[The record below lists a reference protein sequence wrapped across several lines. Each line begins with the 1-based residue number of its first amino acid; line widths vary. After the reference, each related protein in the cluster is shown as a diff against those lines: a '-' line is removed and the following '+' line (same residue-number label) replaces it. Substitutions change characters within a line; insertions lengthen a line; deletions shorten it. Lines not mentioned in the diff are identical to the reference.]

1 MNKLEPTYLR
11 YVYDSLQ
18 KGVLSGEN
26 ASGLPYGF
34 IGIYEQEF
42 QSSTPIYL
50 RQERLGQ
57 LALWALFKG
66 AVSTNMASSIL
77 GISEESTKE
86 LIATYSS
93 WFNSPDSGKYQ
104 LYHERLRVY
113 LLQKLKEDE
122 LQLLNEQLI
131 TYLAQAIKAKKEDE
145 SEHYALQ
152 NMAFHLALESQLGNQ
167 YERLHAF
174 VNREDVWQRQIQ
186 LSKDY
191 AWSQAALQQGI
202 KEGARRQ
209 LEMNTI
215 ECTVNSVKLMLQE
228 QNSAEDI
235 LTMVAEGDYHL
246 GLKRAESWE
255 GERQFKL
262 YLLMLHELTLGDS
275 KEASF
280 RKEGC
285 KAILEAIDQTPEDHS
300 VLNWT
305 AFYPELYIYRYHEEL
320 DKMDLDGMVIWRR
333 GNFTLEDLININKLD
348 MALLKPVAS
357 EITDAR
363 KKSNAY
369 RVISKVLM
377 ERGDKEESLRL
388 ASEITD
394 PRQKSEAYAAIS
406 KVLMEGGDKEES
418 LRVASEI
425 FRGDERIR
433 VFTNFGQ
440 ELHYEV
446 AQELLA
452 TIPSE
457 TNRLAVVSGMS
468 KRIQDSMENSLAINP
483 YLYRHAD
490 KTKYLSNILFYQA
503 KIACFFEK
511 ERNEKKL
518 ELLSTVLDIKDWRR
532 ISTAV

>member
-11 YVYDSLQ
+11 FVYDGLQ

-209 LEMNTI
+209 LEINTI

-235 LTMVAEGDYHL
+235 LTMVAEGDYQL

-285 KAILEAIDQTPEDHS
+285 KAILEAIDQTSEDHS

-305 AFYPELYIYRYHEEL
+305 KFYPELSIYRYHVEL

-333 GNFTLEDLININKLD
+333 GNFTLEDLINSEDLSNS
-348 MALLKPVAS
+348 LLNQILSQIP
-357 EITDAR
+357 DA
-363 KKSNAY
+363 KVKSNAY
-369 RVISKVLM
+369 TAISKILM
-377 ERGDKEESLRL
+377 ER
-388 ASEITD
+388 
-394 PRQKSEAYAAIS
+394 
-406 KVLMEGGDKEES
+406 GDKEES

-425 FRGDERIR
+425 TDAR
-433 VFTNFGQ
+433 Q
-440 ELHYEV
+440 
-446 AQELLA
+446 
-452 TIPSE
+452 
-457 TNRLAVVSGMS
+457 
-468 KRIQDSMENSLAINP
+468 K
-483 YLYRHAD
+483 
-490 KTKYLSNILFYQA
+490 
-503 KIACFFEK
+503 
-511 ERNEKKL
+511 
-518 ELLSTVLDIKDWRR
+518 
-532 ISTAV
+532 STAYAEISKVLMECGDKEESLRVASEIPMLNINLEPTQQSVKY